1 MTVADLFRA
10 IKRHWILE
18 IILFVVTVGAVA
30 GFTFTATPMYS
41 AQIQLMPKATASAD
55 ASTAQSSSAAASSA
69 AAQLANYIKVTR
81 STHYGCSYGW
91 LARGY
96 TVKREILVNN

>member
-41 AQIQLMPKATASAD
+41 AQIQLMLKLPPV
-55 ASTAQSSSAAASSA
+55 QMRVRP
-69 AAQLANYIKVTR
+69 NRRR
-81 STHYGCSYGW
+81 SGVVGSGSVGELY
-91 LARGY
+91 
-96 TVKREILVNN
+96 

>member
-30 GFTFTATPMYS
+30 GFTFTATPHVFRS
-41 AQIQLMPKATASAD
+41 DSTD
-55 ASTAQSSSAAASSA
+55 AKGYRQC
-69 AAQLANYIKVTR
+69 R
-81 STHYGCSYGW
+81 CEYGPIVVGSGVVGSGSVGELY
-91 LARGY
+91 
-96 TVKREILVNN
+96 

>member
-41 AQIQLMPKATASAD
+41 AQIQLMP
-55 ASTAQSSSAAASSA
+55 
-69 AAQLANYIKVTR
+69 
-81 STHYGCSYGW
+81 
-91 LARGY
+91 
-96 TVKREILVNN
+96 